1 MTQNNVMKL
10 EKMIVVSKVALTLS
24 LKQRDLGI
32 RYVQMVP
39 IVTST
44 VIV

>member
-1 MTQNNVMKL
+1 MTQKNVMKL

-24 LKQRDLGI
+24 LN

-39 IVTST
+39 IVTTT